1 MVAGLTY
8 NFKVESLNAF
18 GYSVLSQPV
27 SIFCA
32 TIPSQPTAPVTSV
45 STSFVTITWATPVTN
60 GLPITSYS
68 IYIRKGDQLTYI
80 TNNAVCDGTSA
91 LVISQTYCVLPLSTL
106 TSTPYSLLKGYSI
119 NAYIVATN
127 AYGSST
133 PSSLGNG
140 GVIVLVTN
148 SPILLVN
155 DPTVT
160 SRSVIKF
167 TWTAPISNG
176 GSSILDYT
184 ITYD

>member
-27 SIFCA
+27 SILCA

-91 LVISQTYCVLPLSTL
+91 LVISQTSCVLPLSTL

-148 SPILLVN
+148 APILLVN